1 MKLRTVSRYLAGLSL
16 LGAIFLA
23 CDLGSD
29 SLGTSQEDSF
39 EGISGQ
45 LESDMDNAILRP
57 DGTVWAWGSNSTG
70 QLGDGTMLPSETP
83 KMIQALRNIVCID
96 LCEGAAVAA
105 ESGGNVW
112 FWGNRLIWEEPPGY
126 DTTVTIPRKISFL
139 SEVKQLVVRGV
150 YIYLLNEDGS
160 VWRLTWDHNVPTK
173 YLHPELVP
181 GLESIVM
188 ISGSLALR
196 SDGTVSEF
204 PEDAW
209 VGPEWG
215 GLGDETVSHVSMV
228 QNRSRTH
235 TIVLRDDSTVW
246 AWGRNKCGVLGNG
259 TYIDNPVPSRID
271 TLKEIVAIS
280 ADGGRCLALRKDG
293 TVWFWGLVHVDFDQG
308 LEVLQNKPIQI
319 EGLENVT
326 MIYASPVLPL
336 LFMKDDGSYWSYDV
350 WTKELRR
357 IQL

>member
-1 MKLRTVSRYLAGLSL
+1 MNLRTVLRYVAGLSL
-16 LGAIFLA
+16 LGAIFPA
-23 CDLGSD
+23 CDLGTNPPGI
-29 SLGTSQEDSF
+29 LGKDPF

-45 LESDMDNAILRP
+45 LESDMDNAILKP

-70 QLGDGTMLPSETP
+70 QLGDGTMLPTENP
-83 KMIQALRNIVCID
+83 KRIPILRNIVCID
-96 LCEGAAVAA
+96 FCEGAAVAA
-105 ESGGNVW
+105 DISGNIW

-126 DTTVTIPRKISFL
+126 DTMVTIPQKISFL
-139 SEVKQLVVRGV
+139 AGIKQLLMRGV
-150 YIYLLNEDGS
+150 YIHLLNEDGT
-160 VWRLTWDHNVPTK
+160 VWRLTWDHNAPTK
-173 YLHPELVP
+173 YLSPERVP
-181 GLESIVM
+181 GLESIIM

-196 SDGTVSEF
+196 ADGTVAEF
-204 PEDAW
+204 PDDAW
-209 VGPEWG
+209 VGPELG
-215 GLGDETVSHVSMV
+215 GLGNEVVSHVSMV

-235 TIVLRDDSTVW
+235 TIILRADSTVW
-246 AWGRNKCGVLGNG
+246 AWGRNKCGILGNG
-259 TYIDNPVPSRID
+259 TYTDNAVPARID

-280 ADGGRCLALRKDG
+280 ADGGRCLALGKDG